1 MPLDRIVVTGAR
13 EHNLKDITVEIPRDR
28 LVVITGV
35 SGSGKSSLAFDTIYA
50 EGQRRYVESL
60 SAYARQFLG
69 LMEKPDVDYIEGLSP
84 AISIDQKGVSKN
96 PRSTVATVTE
106 IYDYLRLLYARAGTP
121 HCPICGR
128 VIRRQTVQQIV
139 DAVLAEPAGTRAMV
153 MSPLIRH
160 RRGEHQQVI
169 ADVKRAGYIR
179 LRIDD
184 EVVSVD
190 DEIKLEKNKWHDI
203 DAVVDRVIIPEIDAE
218 DIETTR
224 QRISDSV
231 EQALKLGD
239 GIMIFAVLG
248 EDGGVAIEQT
258 FSEHFACSNTEHPP
272 YSVGEIEPR
281 NFSFNT
287 PHGAC
292 ATCTGLG
299 FQMELDEELV
309 IPNRRLTID
318 EGAIAPYQRM
328 STTLSW
334 YRRRLGALADA
345 YGFRMDQPIEEFT
358 PKQLTALL
366 HGTGDQKM
374 AVKFRSR
381 GGRDHEYEVSWEG
394 VLSNLKRRYQETDS
408 DWVRSDIER
417 YMIEV
422 PCPACEGQR
431 LKPDSLAVT
440 VSDRSIVEV
449 TQDAVGDAL
458 AWVELLRSE
467 RTPLSAREQQI
478 ARQILQEIG
487 GRLTFLRDVGLDYLT
502 LDRSAATLSGGE
514 GQRIRLATQIG
525 SALMGVLYVCDEP
538 SVGLH
543 PIDNQRLIGTL
554 TRLRDLGNTVLVV
567 EHDEAMMRAADHLID
582 IGPGAGEH
590 GGRVV
595 AVGRPEDVAAHE
607 DSLTGEYLSGRRLIP
622 LPAERRAGSGESI
635 VVKGAAANNLQNL
648 DVRFP
653 LGTFIAVTG
662 ASGSGKSTLVNQI
675 VARQL
680 AHDLNGARERGSKH
694 KTIEGLEHLDKIV
707 IIDQSAIG
715 RTPRSNPAT
724 YTGLFTQIR
733 ELFANV
739 PEARVRGYKP
749 GRFSFNVKGGRCEE
763 CKGDGY
769 ILIEMQFLPDVTVP
783 CELCHG
789 SRYNREALE
798 ILFRGKTIA
807 DVLNMTVTEALDF
820 FEAFPRPRRKLETLA
835 DVGLS
840 YIRLGQPATT
850 LSGGEAQRIKL
861 ATELSKRATG
871 RTVYVLDEPTTG
883 LSFRDTE
890 HLLVV
895 LQRLV
900 DGGNTVM
907 VIEHHL
913 DVIKNADWVID
924 LGPYGGHRGGELVAE
939 GTPEQIADHER
950 SLTASFLKNAL
961 GAHDHTPKQPPK
973 RRRTK
978 ATPSSNGAK
987 PDAELNGAKPG
998 AGAASKKL
1006 AASKPRRK
1014 ARAGG

>member
-431 LKPDSLAVT
+431 LKPGSLAVT

>member
-431 LKPDSLAVT
+431 LKPDSLAVS

-595 AVGRPEDVAAHE
+595 AVGRPEDVAAHG

-807 DVLNMTVTEALDF
+807 DVLNMTVTGALDF

-835 DVGLS
+835 DVGLG

-973 RRRTK
+973 RRSTK

-998 AGAASKKL
+998 AGAASKKR